1 MLTQPLLD
9 QLTQVGL
16 TGFRTAL
23 EEQGHHP
30 HYADLTF
37 EERLGLLVDLECT
50 RRTNRLLQRRI
61 KAARFA
67 LSATLEDLDLSA
79 KRGLNRGQVL
89 ELAQAAWVPR
99 QLNILVLGATGAG
112 KSYLACALGRAACEA
127 GFAVRYE
134 RTSRLLQ
141 TLELAH
147 ADGSYSQVLRSLA
160 RLPLL
165 ILDDW
170 LRDPLTRSQAQ
181 NLLEIG
187 VVRNPDDTLWPYRHP
202 HRHSSPC
209 GGLVQSHPGSHPRR
223 CDPGPSHSQCLS
235 LRTERRFHAKKPNSI
250 ANPRALKVSC
260 LYQRRLTR
268 S

>member
-9 QLTQVGL
+9 KLTQLGL

-23 EEQGHHP
+23 EEQGRHP

-50 RRTNRLLQRRI
+50 RRSNRLLQRRI

-67 LSATLEDLDLSA
+67 LSATIEDLDLSA

-147 ADGSYSQVLRSLA
+147 ADGSYSQVLRAFA

-181 NLLEIG
+181 NLLEILDDRYG
-187 VVRNPDDTLWPYRHP
+187 RTATLLATQIPVADWFSRIPDPTLADAILDRLIHNAYR
-202 HRHSSPC
+202 
-209 GGLVQSHPGSHPRR
+209 L
-223 CDPGPSHSQCLS
+223 D
-235 LRTERRFHAKKPNSI
+235 
-250 ANPRALKVSC
+250 LKGDSMRKNQTP
-260 LYQRRLTR
+260 LPTPAP
-268 S
+268 